1 MVLAGAS
8 AVEETET
15 EGTEGSIMSKL
26 CDNCAV
32 EHCADR
38 NRGQVIFCSS
48 HAAKKVQTHADQIR
62 AMSDEEL
69 SLMLREKH
77 IPCDYRTN
85 DECRLSYCGCCEVCT
100 MDWLRQPAEVS
111 GDA

>member
-1 MVLAGAS
+1 
-8 AVEETET
+8 
-15 EGTEGSIMSKL
+15 MSKL
-26 CDNCAV
+26 CENCVV

-69 SLMLREKH
+69 AKLIYSVDGIGWCKSLPECVKQVGLIPEEKC
-77 IPCDYRTN
+77 I
-85 DECRLSYCGCCEVCT
+85 GCALE
-100 MDWLRQPAEVS
+100 WLRQPVEVS
-111 GDA
+111 DNATA